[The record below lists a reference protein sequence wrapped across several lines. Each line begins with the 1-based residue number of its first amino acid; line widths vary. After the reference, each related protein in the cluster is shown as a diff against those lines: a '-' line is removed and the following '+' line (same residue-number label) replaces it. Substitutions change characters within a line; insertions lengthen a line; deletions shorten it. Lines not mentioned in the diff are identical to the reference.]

1 MRILLTN
8 DDGITAPGIV
18 ALYKELIKFADVS
31 VVAPDTVQSACGHGI
46 TIREPLTVQ
55 RTEVQDTFTGWAVRG
70 KPADCVKLALGRL
83 LDEPPDLV
91 VSGINDGAN
100 VGINVLYSGTVAAA
114 SEGAIQGV
122 PSIAISQLWAEVG
135 ETEFA
140 EAARLSRSIVER
152 FGQSVMSG
160 DHPCMLLNVNFP
172 NVTDERPMGIRVAS
186 QATHRTD
193 DEYKRATGENGEPEF
208 SLHGWFK
215 DHGPPEH
222 DLRALIDGY
231 VVITP
236 LQIDMTN
243 HAKLETL
250 SKWDWPDIT
259 R

>member
-18 ALYKELIKFADVS
+18 ALYKELSKIAEVS

-46 TIREPLTVQ
+46 TIREPLTIKKTDVNGVF
-55 RTEVQDTFTGWAVRG
+55 EGWAVRG
-70 KPADCVKLALGRL
+70 KPADCVKLALGKL
-83 LDEPPDLV
+83 LEDRPDIV

-114 SEGAIQGV
+114 CEGAIQGV
-122 PSIAISQLWAEVG
+122 PSMAISQLWADDG
-135 ETEFA
+135 ETIFTES
-140 EAARLSRSIVER
+140 ARLSRSIVES
-152 FGQSVMSG
+152 FGQSVMQG
-160 DHPCMLLNVNFP
+160 NHPCQLLNVNFP
-172 NVTDERPMGIRVAS
+172 NVTDERPMGLRVAS

-193 DEYKRATGENGEPEF
+193 DEYKRVSGENGQPEF
-208 SLHGWFK
+208 HLQGWFK

-231 VVITP
+231 VVLTP
-236 LQIDMTN
+236 LHVDMTD
-243 HAKLETL
+243 HTRLKAIAE
-250 SKWDWPDIT
+250 WDWPDVT